1 MIITKFDVANAVKK
15 YYKENTTCFVPYEK
29 ICFGDLEKVS
39 KNIAF
44 GIPKEKIVAVMD
56 VSFFKTCKKGFVLT
70 ADKLYFSGKY
80 HIVGEKG
87 KYFIDFTDL
96 YRVELNRNDNYNVI
110 TFIFNNK
117 KEIDFYAGLEARDVY
132 DVFNTLTLRKIAEK
146 ERFDDFA
153 KEKKAETPT
162 APANKPAYTAPAA
175 STHAPK
181 NTSAPKSVPVPASE
195 HKKEYKQN
203 FSWLTEKVRITPY
216 IIDPE
221 YDNPEYS
228 PPFMVPFQFNGTKHV
243 AVNRH
248 ECKLDN
254 ISSYVYTLIDIIN
267 GEVNFLAVQRLSYEQ
282 IHFYLNPRQN
292 FEKEDFFITG
302 RTIFW
307 INSIKRSF
315 LRLDAELTVCMS
327 LGGNKALDL
336 KTNEIIILYNTDR
349 LDSRLKLPVKNDFI
363 IVVREKEFSFMI
375 QNIEMESSEFCKV
388 NDNSFE
394 ILDTADSLRSH
405 YLPLK
410 NYITGKIKDG
420 QFTKSAPAQGVY
432 YKIRYPKANS
442 IHGIDY
448 FNLYPLIFEPVFTE
462 TQFGYLKMDKNKANK
477 PIIFCALRD
486 KAEYPVAASALASAV
501 SLQLSASEYV
511 FAEAV
516 TNSRSSKWGA
526 ELINTYNTESYT
538 AKFVL
543 DSGKECEF
551 NKHENGYI
559 ICIPT
564 AYLDYIPEDS
574 KNVTIYVSNDER
586 IIEKFGRDIYHLEE
600 FTGTPVNEFQ
610 QYETKPVSNTISF
623 KRITNK
629 ELIHSLLNISKARES
644 AFYSQNEKAPVICSL
659 KPVDVKN
666 AKDEDFYNAVCYN
679 GEFENNKAPC
689 PNCGKMNN
697 ARDMDFLYTCQK
709 CFLTFK
715 AEDVITLYKRTKN

>member
-56 VSFFKTCKKGFVLT
+56 VGFFKTCKKGFVLT

-96 YRVELNRNDNYNVI
+96 YRVEMNRNDNYNVI
-110 TFIFNNK
+110 TFIYNNK

-132 DVFNTLTLRKIAEK
+132 DVFSTLTLRKIAEK

-162 APANKPAYTAPAA
+162 APANKPADTAPIK
-175 STHAPK
+175 STPTPK
-181 NTSAPKSVPVPASE
+181 NTAISANE
-195 HKKEYKQN
+195 YKKEYDQN
-203 FSWLTEKVRITPY
+203 FSWLTEKVHITPY
-216 IIDPE
+216 VIDPE
-221 YDNPEYS
+221 FDNPKYS
-228 PPFMVPFQFNGTKHV
+228 PAFMVPFHFNGV
-243 AVNRH
+243 RQIAVNRH
-248 ECKLDN
+248 ECKLND
-254 ISSYVYTLIDIIN
+254 IPSYAYTLIDIIN
-267 GEVNFLAVQRLSYEQ
+267 GQVNFLVVQRISYTQ
-282 IHFYLNPRQN
+282 IHFYLTPRQY
-292 FEKEDFFITG
+292 FEKETYLIRG
-302 RTIFW
+302 RTIYQKG
-307 INSIKRSF
+307 SIKRQIP
-315 LRLDAELTVCMS
+315 LLDAEVTVCMS

-336 KTNEIIILYNTDR
+336 KTNETIILYNTDR

-363 IVVREKEFSFMI
+363 IVVREKESSFMI

-405 YLPLK
+405 HLPLK

-420 QFTKSAPAQGVY
+420 QFTKSAPAKGVY

-442 IHGIDY
+442 IHGMDY

-462 TQFGYLKMDKNKANK
+462 TQFGYLKIDKNKANK

-559 ICIPT
+559 FCIPT
-564 AYLDYIPEDS
+564 AYLDYIPEES

-586 IIEKFGRDIYHLEE
+586 IKEKFGRDIYHLEE
-600 FTGTPVNEFQ
+600 FTGTPTKEFKQ
-610 QYETKPVSNTISF
+610 PEITPVSNSISF

-629 ELIHSLLNISKARES
+629 ELIHSLLNVSKAMES
-644 AFYSQNEKAPVICSL
+644 AFYSQYEKAPVICSL

-666 AKDEDFYNAVCYN
+666 AKEEDFYNAVCFN

-715 AEDVITLYKRTKN
+715 AEDVITVYKRTKN